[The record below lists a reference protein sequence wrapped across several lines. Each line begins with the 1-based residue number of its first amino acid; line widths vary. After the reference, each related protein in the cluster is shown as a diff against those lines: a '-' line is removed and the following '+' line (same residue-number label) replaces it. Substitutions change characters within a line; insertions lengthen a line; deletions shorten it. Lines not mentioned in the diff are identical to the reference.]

1 MVLQQS
7 PAKACVFGVLPPGAT
22 KATITISSGSDG
34 DGDAAFVPYNVA
46 ASVEDESGAW
56 KACLKPQAGGHSTF
70 TVTATCTGCG
80 SSNASAVAT
89 LHGVV
94 FGDVWYCGGQS
105 NMALPLTHTL
115 SRNISRDA
123 VLAGKYGNIRIHGI
137 KGNMNP
143 DQPWSS
149 LKDALVTT
157 KGADSDHSPM
167 MGYVHGEIH
176 T

>member
-22 KATITISSGSDG
+22 KATITISSSSSSSS
-34 DGDAAFVPYNVA
+34 DGDAAFTPYDVA
-46 ASVEDESGAW
+46 ASVEDGSGAW

-70 TVTATCTGCG
+70 TVTATCTGCPT
-80 SSNASAVAT
+80 VAT
-89 LHGVV
+89 LHDVV

-105 NMALPLTHTL
+105 NMALPMSHTL

-143 DQPWSS
+143 DQPWST

-157 KGADSDHSPM
+157 KGADSDHSAM
-167 MGYVHGEIH
+167 MGYVQGEVH